1 MGSVTVW
8 VCVCEADGW
17 RADDSDMKKCH
28 KSTLLNLEVFSQAA
42 KLKFIENNL
51 RSKFGNFPEKC
62 RSSFLRNAGPYPTD
76 F

>member
-1 MGSVTVW
+1 MGSVADW

-42 KLKFIENNL
+42 KLKFIEN
-51 RSKFGNFPEKC
+51 
-62 RSSFLRNAGPYPTD
+62 
-76 F
+76 